1 MGDVPNI
8 SPEQLREASARMAGM
23 SPDDLARAADLAQAQ
38 QMRNGPSA
46 TAQPAPSPGQGA
58 QESLP
63 GMCNMLIV
71 HVHVHTYVQGEDAT
85 AGARDVGDGGRSGLQ
100 PAGAWWVLQM
110 ESGLH
115 C

>member
-1 MGDVPNI
+1 MGDVPDI

-46 TAQPAPSPGQGA
+46 TAQPVPPPGQGA

-63 GMCNMLIV
+63 GMRNMLIA
-71 HVHVHTYVQGEDAT
+71 HVCVHTHAQGETTT
-85 AGARDVGDGGRSGLQ
+85 AGAREVGDGGRSGLQ

-110 ESGLH
+110 ESGLE